1 MSRLRG
7 LSKFED
13 SRAALDLE
21 TSELDHVFDTISCL
35 QLLCHTLLIY
45 AGSELRQFTS
55 FSSWL
60 RQEIETQATD
70 PLSTAAEE
78 NLDKDV
84 MPDYHQIL
92 EYVQG
97 AMQVSQLFELLNI
110 PQPGQSHTG
119 LETRE
124 DNSLLYDQY
133 KAEIKKIRQGKRPEK
148 PLPGLDFLT
157 DRLNRQCTA
166 IFQRTAAAQ
175 GRKVRFGNHI
185 DICEDFDCCDMRMM
199 PKVSSP
205 RIPLIKTKF
214 QVGCI
219 GRQRHD
225 VRICRYSLQSTSIC
239 IE

>member
-21 TSELDHVFDTISCL
+21 TSEFDHVFDTISCL

-45 AGSELRQFTS
+45 TGSELRQFTL

-70 PLSTAAEE
+70 PLSSAAEE

-97 AMQVSQLFELLNI
+97 AMQASQLFELLNI
-110 PQPGQSHTG
+110 PQPGKSHAR

-124 DNSLLYDQY
+124 DDSLLYDQY
-133 KAEIKKIRQGKRPEK
+133 KAEIKKIRQGKHPEK
-148 PLPGLDFLT
+148 PLPGLDYLT
-157 DRLNRQCTA
+157 ERLNRQCVA

-175 GRKVRFGNHI
+175 GRKVRFGTHI
-185 DICEDFDCCDMRMM
+185 NICNDFGCYDLRMV
-199 PKVSSP
+199 PKVSF
-205 RIPLIKTKF
+205 PLN
-214 QVGCI
+214 
-219 GRQRHD
+219 
-225 VRICRYSLQSTSIC
+225 SSS
-239 IE
+239 